1 MTQENQKPSLL
12 KRFALWLILLLVAL
26 IFVAVVGFQ
35 QFIAKAKSDAA
46 KNMPESTA
54 LVTAM
59 EVQGGEWTPVIE
71 AVGTVR
77 PNQGAM
83 LNAQMAGTVTRILV
97 KSGDRVSKGQLLVE
111 LDSTVENATLRQ
123 AEAQLPSAQANYNRY
138 RNLVASNSA
147 SKMELDSAKATY
159 DQLVAN
165 IDSLRATVKR
175 RQIYAPFDGVAGIV
189 RVNVGEYLNVGTEI
203 LRVEDQSRMKISFT
217 LPQTELGRVEIGQKV
232 NVTADAVSG
241 ETFEAQI
248 SAIDPAVDKSNGL
261 VSLEALVHGRGKL
274 MSGMFTRLRIELP
287 TQSQQIVVPQV
298 VVTYTMYGDTAY
310 ILQPL
315 AEEEKGK
322 LQEQGKDVSKMYRV
336 KQVAVKTLDRQ
347 GVYAQISSGV
357 NVGDKIVTSGFQR
370 LRNNALVQVVDK
382 QPAGM
387 VAPEKQSDL

>member
-59 EVQGGEWTPVIE
+59 EVQGSEWTPVIE
-71 AVGTVR
+71 SVGTVR

-147 SKMELDSAKATY
+147 SKMELDSAK
-159 DQLVAN
+159 
-165 IDSLRATVKR
+165 
-175 RQIYAPFDGVAGIV
+175 
-189 RVNVGEYLNVGTEI
+189 
-203 LRVEDQSRMKISFT
+203 
-217 LPQTELGRVEIGQKV
+217 
-232 NVTADAVSG
+232 DA
-241 ETFEAQI
+241 F
-248 SAIDPAVDKSNGL
+248 PN
-261 VSLEALVHGRGKL
+261 
-274 MSGMFTRLRIELP
+274 
-287 TQSQQIVVPQV
+287 
-298 VVTYTMYGDTAY
+298 
-310 ILQPL
+310 
-315 AEEEKGK
+315 
-322 LQEQGKDVSKMYRV
+322 
-336 KQVAVKTLDRQ
+336 
-347 GVYAQISSGV
+347 
-357 NVGDKIVTSGFQR
+357 
-370 LRNNALVQVVDK
+370 
-382 QPAGM
+382 
-387 VAPEKQSDL
+387 